1 MTDYEEFKKSKQLL
15 FAKKV
20 VQSPQCVTIGP
31 FFSYD
36 LREASLSRN
45 MNHNIQID
53 TQVKFL
59 KYEEKLL
66 TWMHEF
72 IDRLDDYSVSLRH
85 INQ

>member
-1 MTDYEEFKKSKQLL
+1 MTDYEEFEKSKQLL
-15 FAKKV
+15 FA
-20 VQSPQCVTIGP
+20 CVTIGH

-36 LREASLSRN
+36 LREATLSRN

-66 TWMHEF
+66 TWMHEL
-72 IDRLDDYSVSLRH
+72 IV
-85 INQ
+85 